1 MAAFIL
7 VCNNDVTIYGMTFND
22 LSFSGYNNVYQWCFH
37 LFVWPY
43 QNTSPKVCF
52 GTILVTFLTAHIQCR
67 IFFLPK
73 YMQVYS
79 IGDKLQKNMVGQSPL
94 IS

>member
-1 MAAFIL
+1 
-7 VCNNDVTIYGMTFND
+7 MTC
-22 LSFSGYNNVYQWCFH
+22 LFSGYINVYQWCFH

-43 QNTSPKVCF
+43 QNTSPEVCF

-73 YMQVYS
+73 YMQVYC